1 MLFLN
6 LVDLKEFVRIKG
18 KVLHKSVVLKKRDK
32 TSLGQDFPGWVQL
45 SQVTEKCNEGGGGG
59 RCAGSCFPEEGSCR
73 SGGGGSD
80 NSLRG

>member
-45 SQVTEKCNEGGGGG
+45 SQVTEKCNEGGGGQVLIL
-59 RCAGSCFPEEGSCR
+59 CSCPIGKPTH
-73 SGGGGSD
+73 
-80 NSLRG
+80 